1 MTKNLITSVHA
12 KGDAFS
18 IGCALGKANA
28 TSFLEYR
35 LGTEQF
41 RALDAR
47 WRGSE
52 YLKNLEAA
60 ARAAYPR
67 YVREIEGIAEGAG
80 KDFETIFLLNCQTDL
95 QIPDAA
101 SAAKAVAGM
110 GCTTVLIPAECNGP
124 AVIAHNEDGEPES
137 LGANFWVEIEPDV
150 GPAWSSFMTAGML
163 PGGTFRLN
171 ETGLVQTINAITP
184 NDQKPGVPRQVL
196 CRAILDAKSL
206 DEAVGILKR
215 NDRSCG
221 FHHTLGDAKTR
232 KVLSVEAPAS
242 GCVVVEVAEPR
253 AHANHLLSSEFSGVK
268 QTIGASSRDRQAAA
282 DRMIGE
288 GALAGGA
295 EAVLFDETTL
305 IFKDWKD
312 SRTLATS
319 VFELF
324 PDRIEWRIHAAR
336 DERAALSGTM
346 RVV

>member
-1 MTKNLITSVHA
+1 MKKNLITCVRA
-12 KGDAFS
+12 KGNAFE

-80 KDFETIFLLNCQTDL
+80 KDFETIFLLNCQADL
-95 QIPDAA
+95 QISEAA
-101 SAAKAVAGM
+101 ATQNSVAGM
-110 GCTTVLIPAECNGP
+110 GCTTVLIPAEGNGP
-124 AVIAHNEDGEPES
+124 AVIAHNEDGEPDY
-137 LGANFWVEIEPDV
+137 LGANFWIEIEPDD
-150 GPAWSSFMTAGML
+150 GLAWSSFMTPGML
-163 PGGTFRLN
+163 PGGTFGLN
-171 ETGLVQTINAITP
+171 ESGLVQTINEITP

-206 DEAVGILKR
+206 EDAVGILKR

-242 GCVVVEVAEPR
+242 GCVAVEVTEPR
-253 AHANHLLSSEFSGVK
+253 AHANHLLSGEFSGLK
-268 QTIGASSRDRQAAA
+268 QTIGASSRDRQEAA
-282 DRMIGE
+282 DRMIAE

-295 EAVLFDETTL
+295 EAVLFDETTP
-305 IFKDWKD
+305 IFKEWKD

-319 VFELF
+319 IFELF
-324 PDRIEWRIHAAR
+324 PNRIEWRIHAAR
-336 DERAALSGTM
+336 DERNALSGTM